1 MRRCGRGCKEL
12 KVFSSG
18 RLGQSLLFAGLEV
31 KDSGRVSFADG
42 SSVTA
47 ADRKVQG
54 WNSQSDRGGEPSGLD
69 SGLIFTPISTLTGGV
84 ATS

>member
-1 MRRCGRGCKEL
+1 MNG
-12 KVFSSG
+12 SG
-18 RLGQSLLFAGLEV
+18 GI
-31 KDSGRVSFADG
+31 SFAVE
-42 SSVTA
+42 SPRIA
-47 ADRKVQG
+47 AERKGQG